1 MSNSL
6 RTGRWALVCLA
17 MWLDGGCALAAIG
30 DFDPRFGN
38 GGTVDYPAG
47 FEGLVGL
54 PDGRLQLASLSQNSL
69 RVLRFDSNGR
79 PDAGFGTGGVV
90 ETVVAAGSIR
100 VRGAYANDNGSSYL
114 RLLAD
119 GNLVLTP
126 QLDNVFQHEAR
137 LMRLASDGRPDPAF
151 GPDGMRA
158 FPFTGIAGAN
168 ISEIADIAVAPG
180 GAVYVLVRYLYDY
193 YECGFAPRIFRL
205 LPTGELDTNFGN
217 GGEYRTSRDEAC
229 VFEEPHM
236 IALSGD
242 RLLLFSADSTTTILN
257 PQGRADIPPTAWQDS
272 LVSSAL
278 SDGALA
284 GQYVVAV
291 GASISNGLRVDF
303 ARWRQD
309 LSLDNTFGS
318 SGSGHT
324 VVTVGAL
331 PFVPSY
337 IDRVRLLAPGAADPY
352 LYATIGLLSAPTTGI
367 SSGRQFAEILI
378 RLHAGGEIDQSFGSN
393 GVVIAGSVT
402 YLDPAD
408 QQPDGSL
415 IVTTAR
421 RSAIRLA
428 DVEGASPGMIDMGLD
443 CSMGTAYLEPQHRIS
458 IPVSRTLGSSGAVT
472 VAFRTKSV
480 TATPGSDYVEASGTL
495 NWAAGEQGVKQIEL
509 ELIDD
514 AFAEQNEA
522 FDVVLQSMAGNALIT
537 CAQGHV
543 IIAQNA
549 ATAAAVPPVSLPSPP
564 AGAVPAGGGGSI
576 DYWLLGLLLG
586 SLLLTQRRASV
597 LAASAPRGR
606 GYPAT
611 VSTSP
616 SRCSHR

>member
-1 MSNSL
+1 
-6 RTGRWALVCLA
+6 
-17 MWLDGGCALAAIG
+17 
-30 DFDPRFGN
+30 
-38 GGTVDYPAG
+38 
-47 FEGLVGL
+47 
-54 PDGRLQLASLSQNSL
+54 
-69 RVLRFDSNGR
+69 
-79 PDAGFGTGGVV
+79 
-90 ETVVAAGSIR
+90 
-100 VRGAYANDNGSSYL
+100 
-114 RLLAD
+114 
-119 GNLVLTP
+119 
-126 QLDNVFQHEAR
+126 
-137 LMRLASDGRPDPAF
+137 
-151 GPDGMRA
+151 
-158 FPFTGIAGAN
+158 
-168 ISEIADIAVAPG
+168 
-180 GAVYVLVRYLYDY
+180 
-193 YECGFAPRIFRL
+193 
-205 LPTGELDTNFGN
+205 
-217 GGEYRTSRDEAC
+217 
-229 VFEEPHM
+229 M
-236 IALSGD
+236 IALAGD
-242 RLLLFSADSTTTILN
+242 RLLLFSADTTTTILN
-257 PQGRADIPPTAWQDS
+257 PQGRPDIPPTAWQDS

-278 SDGALA
+278 SDGASA

-303 ARWRQD
+303 TRWRQD
-309 LSLDNTFGS
+309 LSLDSTFGR

-324 VVTVGAL
+324 EVAVGGL

-337 IDRVRLLAPGAADPY
+337 IDRVRLLAPGAGEPY
-352 LYATIGLLSAPTTGI
+352 LYATIGLLSAPTRGI

-393 GVVIAGSVT
+393 GVVIARSTT

-415 IVTTAR
+415 VVTTGR

-428 DVEGASPGMIDMGLD
+428 GVEGASPGMIDMGLA
-443 CSMGTAYLEPQHRIS
+443 CSIGTAYSEQEHRIS

-472 VAFRTKSV
+472 VAFRTKSA

-522 FDVVLQSMAGNALIT
+522 FDVVLQSVAGNALIA
-537 CAQGHV
+537 CAQGRV

-549 ATAAAVPPVSLPSPP
+549 ATAAAVPPVSLPAP

-597 LAASAPRGR
+597 LAASALRGQ

-611 VSTSP
+611 VPTCP
-616 SRCSHR
+616 NRCSRR